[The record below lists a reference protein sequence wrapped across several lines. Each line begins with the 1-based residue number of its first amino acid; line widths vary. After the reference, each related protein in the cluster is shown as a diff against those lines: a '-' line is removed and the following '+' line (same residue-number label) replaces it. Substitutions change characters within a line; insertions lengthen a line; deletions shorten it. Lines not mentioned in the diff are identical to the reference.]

1 MHESEIESLSGAK
14 KARFLFS
21 IIFVFLLPI
30 CVLILPIF
38 SIMFNLLF
46 LPFTLIHEL
55 GHLYAIV
62 LFLPS
67 LDPQLEFHLLGVE
80 FRCTCVIDK
89 EFPLCWQTIISMF
102 AGSFSVMIFVI
113 MGCITLFRIRSGIMF
128 DIGKHYLIFGL
139 LSDLPNLLPIF
150 PSSLGFVTDG
160 FAINSCLNQMGYPF
174 FFSSNI
180 SNVFS
185 FISILLVL
193 ASFFFLGLFLCCIGQ
208 VILEKLSLH
217 ETENVI

>member
-1 MHESEIESLSGAK
+1 MHESEIESFSGAK

-46 LPFTLIHEL
+46 FPFTLIHEL
-55 GHLYAIV
+55 GHLCVIA

-67 LDPQLEFHLLGVE
+67 LDPQLEFHLLGIE
-80 FRCTCVIDK
+80 FCCACVVDK

-102 AGSFSVMIFVI
+102 AGSFSVVIFVI
-113 MGCITLFRIRSGIMF
+113 LCNFTLFRIRSGIML
-128 DIGKHYLIFGL
+128 DIGKYYLIFGL
-139 LSDLPNLLPIF
+139 LSDLPNLLPIL

-160 FAINSCLNQMGYPF
+160 FAINTCLYQMGYPI
-174 FFSSNI
+174 FFSTNI

-185 FISILLVL
+185 FISIFLVL
-193 ASFFFLGLFLCCIGQ
+193 ASFFFLGQFLCCIGQ
-208 VILEKLSLH
+208 VLLEKLSLH
-217 ETENVI
+217 ETKNVI